1 MNMSVLSATAW
12 QRFIELLPW
21 YVNGTL
27 SIDER
32 FEMEF
37 WLAVSAKCRTE
48 LAYVVA
54 LAHEVKQK
62 SVSMESRDEA
72 VGLALLMAR
81 VHAQDSGKLAL
92 RSIGPSVKNVIQ
104 RAVVRWHK
112 TAIAVAAAVA
122 IVQTSVIFTAMY
134 QASDGDVIKPLG
146 VESKVT
152 SKAAL
157 LQVTFRASAS
167 ESQIRSLLDKLGA
180 EIVSGPGALGVY
192 SLKVTSE
199 RGEATLTAL
208 RGAQDVVDSAAL
220 LAN

>member
-1 MNMSVLSATAW
+1 MNMSILSATAW
-12 QRFIELLPW
+12 QRFMELLPW

-37 WLAVSAKCRTE
+37 WLAVSVKCRRQLT
-48 LAYVVA
+48 YVVA
-54 LAHEVKQK
+54 LAQEVKLK
-62 SVSMESRDEA
+62 SLPMESRDEA

-92 RSIGPSVKNVIQ
+92 RSIGPRATNVIQ
-104 RAVVRWHK
+104 RALVRWHK

-122 IVQTSVIFTAMY
+122 IVQTGVIFTAMY
-134 QASDGDVIKPLG
+134 QASDADVIKPLG
-146 VESKVT
+146 VESKGT

-167 ESQIRSLLDKLGA
+167 ESQIRSLLGKLGA
-180 EIVSGPGALGVY
+180 EIVSGPGAIGVY
-192 SLKVTSE
+192 SLKVSSE
-199 RGEATLTAL
+199 RGEVTLTAL